1 MSMIVLSSHRNLQ
14 PNIGFSSFLGSRQ
27 RTSFSHGSVHCHK
40 TWRPS
45 MLLKTKP
52 DIKDGVLSIK
62 GKDALT
68 GVPENIVVTPWT
80 DSSAFVGATSS
91 HSSSRHV
98 FKLGVIQDARL
109 LCLFRFKIWWMI
121 PRVGN
126 SGSDI
131 PVETQMMLLEARESK
146 ESLSY
151 VLFLPVLDGEFRS
164 SLQGNS
170 ANELELC
177 VESGKIYVNVT

>member
-1 MSMIVLSSHRNLQ
+1 MKIHVYKYIV
-14 PNIGFSSFLGSRQ
+14 
-27 RTSFSHGSVHCHK
+27 
-40 TWRPS
+40 
-45 MLLKTKP
+45 
-52 DIKDGVLSIK
+52 
-62 GKDALT
+62 A
-68 GVPENIVVTPWT
+68 T
-80 DSSAFVGATSS
+80 DEREMCNG
-91 HSSSRHV
+91 RCR
-98 FKLGVIQDARL
+98 DARL

-131 PVETQMMLLEARESK
+131 PVDTQMLLLEAGESK
-146 ESLSY
+146 ESISY

-177 VESGKIYVNVT
+177 VESGKIHVNVT